1 MNIRVPRL
9 RLCLFAVALVS
20 NMVPS
25 QADYAYQMEY
35 IRGKFLALEM
45 IDIRCPSAKPT
56 FLMKQDNNDI
66 FQLANILDFN
76 FNKPVGNLRHLLA
89 TEVTARTSM
98 RKLLR
103 RNKVDPALAGAPAAK
118 KSALDKGTDV
128 DKTGALWTSLPD
140 ADATKLNKAEWR
152 SKSCTQALLEV
163 EKYCPGAPG
172 DKVER
177 FSSSSAQL

>member
-1 MNIRVPRL
+1 
-9 RLCLFAVALVS
+9 
-20 NMVPS
+20 
-25 QADYAYQMEY
+25 
-35 IRGKFLALEM
+35 
-45 IDIRCPSAKPT
+45 
-56 FLMKQDNNDI
+56 MKQDNNDI

-89 TEVTARTSM
+89 SEVAARTSM

-103 RNKVDPALAGAPAAK
+103 RNKVPLDAPKKPAPA
-118 KSALDKGTDV
+118 GTDV
-128 DKTGALWTSLPD
+128 DRTGALWTSLPD

-172 DKVER
+172 DKGDKVLAPWFEALSCVDVADAVNFGGR
-177 FSSSSAQL
+177 